1 MPTSELISVSEYLHT
16 AYSPDCDYVDGLV
29 MERNVGE
36 KDHSKIQI
44 KFGAYL
50 FDRGEQWNIC
60 VFPEQRVQVKP
71 TRFRVPDLCVV
82 VGLEPDE
89 QIFTTPP
96 FICIEILS
104 RDDRMSQMQ
113 DKIEDY
119 LSFGVPYVWIL
130 DPFKRKAYRCTADG
144 ILEVNELRTEKPDL
158 LIPLDAVF
166 A

>member
-1 MPTSELISVSEYLHT
+1 MPTCELISLREYLT
-16 AYSPDCDYVDGLV
+16 TSYRPDCDYVDGIVL
-29 MERNVGE
+29 ERNVGE

-44 KFGAYL
+44 KLGAYL
-50 FDRGEQWNIC
+50 FDRGDQWNIC

-82 VGLEPDE
+82 AGPEPDE
-89 QIFTTPP
+89 QIFTAPP

-119 LSFGVPYVWIL
+119 LSFGVRYVWVL
-130 DPFKRKAYRCTADG
+130 DPLKRKAYRCTPEG
-144 ILEVNELRTEKPDL
+144 IFEVSELRTEDPEIM
-158 LIPLDAVF
+158 IPLNAVF